1 VEYDKFVVKRLTELR
16 QNKGV
21 SARDMSL
28 SMGQNVNYVNHIE
41 NGKMLPS
48 MQAFFYLCEYLNI
61 SPQNF
66 FDFESSQPEKLNAL
80 IDNLKKLD
88 DSALDNIAG
97 IVEKML

>member
-1 VEYDKFVVKRLTELR
+1 MEYDKFVVKRLTELR